1 MYNIASAITC
11 RSITIVYSLPL
22 SGGGYSQV
30 FERSVYIV
38 IMFFFLSSSDETDD
52 SEDIKPDICMAM
64 KREESP
70 VPSILPTTVTNMSW
84 RSVMTSPDLTVLSQ
98 SSAESGTAK
107 SKSMELMFSSVIPQ
121 DEQEE
126 DCLTSILKPESPA
139 TPGPQGDAVPRC
151 ATPACTIPGESDDLG
166 SYPFPMG
173 DTLLE
178 YTDDDVGVFTPAYF
192 NPATGMVTLLLPNAG
207 GDN

>member
-1 MYNIASAITC
+1 
-11 RSITIVYSLPL
+11 
-22 SGGGYSQV
+22 
-30 FERSVYIV
+30 
-38 IMFFFLSSSDETDD
+38 
-52 SEDIKPDICMAM
+52 
-64 KREESP
+64 
-70 VPSILPTTVTNMSW
+70 
-84 RSVMTSPDLTVLSQ
+84 
-98 SSAESGTAK
+98 
-107 SKSMELMFSSVIPQ
+107 MFSSVIPQ

-139 TPGPQGDAVPRC
+139 IPGPHGDAVQRC
-151 ATPACTIPGESDDLG
+151 PTPACTIPGESDDLG

-207 GDN
+207 GDNWLELVSSFSHDSKI